1 MEMLDHTHTLAHY
14 IHRNGPVEWAGS
26 RDGSSYQLYIA
37 VAADRYWRLLTET
50 QDIRDAV
57 RRGRH
62 SGVLL
67 TDRPI
72 ALQRYDHRTTA
83 WLLGLHAVLGEML
96 IDGEPMY
103 VWSRGAVTGR
113 NELVEIRR
121 YAYEPE
127 EFQRRARD
135 AGIEV
140 PSLVPTRKR
149 DQRRPW

>member
-1 MEMLDHTHTLAHY
+1 
-14 IHRNGPVEWAGS
+14 
-26 RDGSSYQLYIA
+26 
-37 VAADRYWRLLTET
+37 
-50 QDIRDAV
+50 
-57 RRGRH
+57 
-62 SGVLL
+62 
-67 TDRPI
+67 
-72 ALQRYDHRTTA
+72 
-83 WLLGLHAVLGEML
+83 ML